1 MEQTLKQ
8 NVLFLYDFT
17 EDCGHLSSLWH
28 GKLYWL
34 VVSFSEQNKLKTHT
48 RSARYSDAALEQKRL
63 ANHSR
68 WLEKSKKIHPKRF
81 SYPNTEQEYTTQKG
95 KKVSIIC
102 LQHNFSFKVFPE
114 KHIQNEHGG
123 CEICSETAK
132 SETRLSNERRKFI
145 SWFKEVH
152 GKTKRIVSEFKGG
165 KKPLTIYCSVHDQN
179 TTIIPTAF
187 KGQQGIGCEK
197 CISEALSDRLR
208 LTLDQAKKRLADILP
223 NGITLLAVD
232 YNDEVKQSLLTFQ
245 CAEHGISSGISM
257 AHAKRSPYICRYCGE
272 GRTGFASN
280 RLRELVEQNKKGDIA
295 KIGVMEI
302 EALGVQALKVGV
314 TTRTLEKRY
323 LYHLKQIFYEVE
335 LHEIDAYVLENRI
348 KIHFSKQKDERI
360 IKAGMRDGKRWSGD
374 TELYWFKNKN
384 AIIKFIQNFIQE
396 LKVNTPDYDFE
407 LEHMVIPK
415 PFPKRVGREKG
426 KFNKAKPV
434 IGIDPVTN
442 KIVKKFPS
450 VVAAREAGFI
460 NVSMA
465 ISEKYNRQFSGG
477 LRWFFE
483 ENFDPETI
491 PSLKPKRIGIPV
503 YCVERNQHF
512 ISANEAARFLSG
524 LGYNTN
530 GSHITSVCNGQ
541 RRYAGGFTWQKS
553 WLDHEKVSKINEH
566 VDETTVPKK
575 SAKRPRPIKL
585 ISNKD
590 SNIIK
595 TFSSLSEAAR
605 FLGCG
610 AGIISRALKKNYNVY
625 GYSVSEVIERK

>member
-1 MEQTLKQ
+1 M
-8 NVLFLYDFT
+8 
-17 EDCGHLSSLWH
+17 
-28 GKLYWL
+28 KLP
-34 VVSFSEQNKLKTHT
+34 EQNKSKTHT
-48 RSARYSDAALEQKRL
+48 KSARYSDAAIEKKRL
-63 ANHSR
+63 SNHRR
-68 WLEKSKKIHPKRF
+68 WLEKSKKIHLNRF

-102 LQHNFSFKVFPE
+102 LQHNFSFKVFPD

-123 CEICSETAK
+123 CEICSEAAK
-132 SETRLSNERRKFI
+132 SETRLSNERREFI
-145 SWFKEVH
+145 FWFKEVH
-152 GKTKRIVSEFKGG
+152 GKTKRIVSEFKGMT
-165 KKPLTIYCSVHDQN
+165 KPLTIYCNVHDQN
-179 TTIIPTAF
+179 TTIIPTVF

-197 CISEALSDRLR
+197 CISDAASDRFR
-208 LTLDQAKKRLADILP
+208 LTLDQAKKRLVDILP

-257 AHAKRSPYICRYCGE
+257 AHAKRSPYVCRYCGE

-302 EALGVQALKVGV
+302 EALDIQALKVGV

-323 LYHLKQIFYEVE
+323 LYNLKQIYYEAE
-335 LHEIDAYVLENRI
+335 LREIDAYVLENRI
-348 KIHFSKQKDERI
+348 KVHFSKQKDERI

-384 AIIKFIQNFIQE
+384 AIIKFIQNFIKE

-407 LEHMVIPK
+407 LAHMVIPK

-426 KFNKAKPV
+426 EFNKAKPV

-450 VVAAREAGFI
+450 IVAAREAGFI
-460 NVSMA
+460 NVSMV

-491 PSLKPKRIGIPV
+491 PLLRPKRIGIPV

-512 ISANEAARFLSG
+512 ASANQAARFLSG
-524 LGYNTN
+524 LGYNIN
-530 GSHITSVCNGQ
+530 GSHITSVCNGKRNQ
-541 RRYAGGFTWQKS
+541 AGGFTWQKS
-553 WLDHEKVSKINEH
+553 WLSREKVAKIN
-566 VDETTVPKK
+566 DGIKDTFIPKEPK
-575 SAKRPRPIKL
+575 NKPRPIRL
-585 ISNKD
+585 ISNKNK
-590 SNIIK
+590 NIIEI
-595 TFSSLSEAAR
+595 FPSLSEAAR
-605 FLGCG
+605 FLGCSTG
-610 AGIISRALKKNYNVY
+610 SISRALKNNYNIS
-625 GYSVSEVIERK
+625 GYSVSEGIKSK